1 MGSASVHTMEFITT
15 EDKVN
20 WGIYTVFSEI
30 FGATQTAIFGKT
42 LPNRQGFEQL
52 TSHDPMA
59 QLG

>member
-1 MGSASVHTMEFITT
+1 MEFITT